1 MNKEFVVLKN
11 SFDSLAKVKRAEKNS
26 SSVLVDSIIKG
37 MQEKKAENIVV
48 IDLTGLFNPISDF
61 LVICSGNSDTQVE
74 AITEEIEKEVFKT
87 KKEDPWLSEGKDQ
100 NHWVILD
107 YVDVVAHIFVKDKRE
122 FFALEELWGDA
133 RIKEIDS
140 QPETEKTGG

>member
-11 SFDSLAKVKRAEKNS
+11 SFDSLAKVKRAKKNS
-26 SSVLVDSIIKG
+26 SSVLVESIIKG

-100 NHWVILD
+100 NQWVILD

-140 QPETEKTGG
+140 QPETEKAGG